1 MVFSPSGLPAA
12 ASVNGNSQMLLFSA
26 GNFVQWGDES
36 EALLFISLLPQE
48 IGKTLL
54 ASDFFFN

>member
-1 MVFSPSGLPAA
+1 
-12 ASVNGNSQMLLFSA
+12 MLLFSA